1 MAFERSLVGNSSALL
16 VDAAPHAGR
25 RGRAK
30 KERAYVAR
38 HADAIPRGMCKRC
51 GLIGSHAMPAECID
65 ALRSVIADLK

>member
-1 MAFERSLVGNSSALL
+1 MAFERSFTGNSSALL
-16 VDAAPHAGR
+16 VDEAPHAGR

-51 GLIGSHAMPAECID
+51 GLIGSHATAEMCID
-65 ALRSVIADLK
+65 ALRDALAEK